1 MVKAELEVETGY
13 IVLECSFEE
22 KNIPKSLGAS
32 WDRLGKRWYFNTYN
46 FPILDDIY
54 KSDEVELSKELN
66 SIYRDFKYRE
76 EYSEKIKRANI
87 NDIPDDEMYEGL
99 YNHQKKSL
107 AFGFVRQHYADLS
120 DCGTGK
126 TIASLAVVNKINK
139 DFECSRGLRKEIRAL
154 VVAPKSIIMSGWVA
168 DCEKAFPDLTAIP
181 VIGTREQK
189 IEAFNSDANI
199 YVTNYET
206 MNQGFNIPEGFFDM
220 LICDEAVK
228 LKNPNAQW
236 TKNITKLSKDIE
248 YKIIISGL
256 ITPNNLMEIY
266 APFNILEYGILGKS
280 FYQFRT
286 KYFTPNPFSYMNSE
300 WVPKKNSESK
310 IMKKVERLVI
320 RHKKSE
326 CLDLPDKSH
335 VLREVSM
342 AAKQKRDYKKMAKE
356 FILQLADGDITAV
369 NAGAKIQKLQQIAS
383 GFIYTEEDG
392 KRVTKR
398 LHNQKF
404 KELKDIL
411 EGELIDEQ
419 VIIFCSYQAEIDIF
433 RDTYPDESYIVG
445 NQKTSDQEDNIKRF
459 LDGDSRILFAN
470 VQASKYGLTF
480 TNCSNVIYYSLT
492 YSLDDLYQSQERI
505 HRIGQ
510 TKKCNYIYLIAK
522 DTIDK
527 KIYNAVTK
535 KQSLNDMLYEMIEEI
550 QKKKEKK

>member
-22 KNIPKSLGAS
+22 KGIPKSLGAS
-32 WDRLGKRWYFNTYN
+32 WDRLGKRWYFNTCN
-46 FPILDDIY
+46 FPILDDIHR
-54 KSDEVELSKELN
+54 SDEVELSRELAN
-66 SIYRDFKYRE
+66 IYRDFKYRE

-139 DFECSRGLRKEIRAL
+139 NKHIKAL
-154 VVAPKSIIMSGWVA
+154 VIAPKSIIMSGWIA
-168 DCEKAFPDLTAIP
+168 DCEKAFPDLTAVP

-248 YKIIISGL
+248 YKVIISGL

-326 CLDLPDKSH
+326 CLDLPEKSH
-335 VLREVSM
+335 VLREISM
-342 AAKQKRDYKKMAKE
+342 AAKQKRDYKKMEKE

-433 RDTYPDESYIVG
+433 RDTYPNESYIVG

-550 QKKKEKK
+550 QEKKEKK

>member
-1 MVKAELEVETGY
+1 MVNAELDVKTGY
-13 IVLECSFEE
+13 IILECSYEDR
-22 KNIPKSLGAS
+22 NIAKSVGAS
-32 WDRLGKRWYFNTYN
+32 WNKKSRKWYFPVAN
-46 FPILDDIY
+46 FPVLDDLNSCKDIL
-54 KSDEVELSKELN
+54 LSKELT
-66 SIYRDFKYRE
+66 SLYQDLRFRE
-76 EYSEKIKRANI
+76 EYSDKIKHSDL
-87 NDIPDDEMYEGL
+87 NDIPIDDGYDGL
-99 YNHQKKSL
+99 YGHQKKTL
-107 AFGFVRQHYADLS
+107 AFGHVRGHYADLS

-126 TIASLAVVNKINK
+126 TIATLAVVSKLNKTK
-139 DFECSRGLRKEIRAL
+139 KTKAL

-168 DCEKAFPDLTAIP
+168 DCEKAFPELTAIP
-181 VIGTREQK
+181 VMGTREEK
-189 IEAFNSDANI
+189 LKAFEEDANV

-206 MNQGFNIPEGFFDM
+206 MNQGFEIPKGFFDV

-236 TKNITKLSKDIE
+236 TKNITQLSKDIKH
-248 YKIIISGL
+248 KIIISGL
-256 ITPNNLMEIY
+256 ITPNNLMEVY

-280 FYQFRT
+280 YYQFRT

-300 WVPKKNSESK
+300 WIPKKDSEKK
-310 IMKKVERLVI
+310 ITKKIERLII

-335 VLREVSM
+335 MLREVSM
-342 AAKQKRDYKKMAKE
+342 SSEQKRDYKKMEKE
-356 FILQLADGDITAV
+356 FYLELAEGDVMAV

-404 KELKDIL
+404 KELKSML
-411 EGELIDEQ
+411 EGELINEQ
-419 VIIFCSYQAEIDIF
+419 VIVFCSYQAEIDIF
-433 RDTYPDESYIVG
+433 RESYPDESYIVG
-445 NQKTSDQEDNIKRF
+445 HQRTSDQEENIRRF
-459 LDGDSRILFAN
+459 KNGDARILFAN
-470 VQASKYGLTF
+470 MQASKYGLTF
-480 TNCSNVIYYSLT
+480 TNCNNVIYYSLT

-510 TKKCNYIYLIAK
+510 TKNCNYIYLIAK

-527 KIYNAVTK
+527 KIYRAVTK

-550 QKKKEKK
+550 QTKKEKK

>member
-32 WDRLGKRWYFNTYN
+32 WDRLGKKWHFDTCN
-46 FPILDDIY
+46 FPILDGLH

-139 DFECSRGLRKEIRAL
+139 GFECSRGLRKEIKVL
-154 VVAPKSIIMSGWVA
+154 VVAPKSIIMSGWIA

-236 TKNITKLSKDIE
+236 TKSITKLSKNIE

-266 APFNILEYGILGKS
+266 APFNILEHGILGKS

-342 AAKQKRDYKKMAKE
+342 AAKQKRDYKKMEKE
-356 FILQLADGDITAV
+356 FILQLADGDVTAV
-369 NAGAKIQKLQQIAS
+369 NAGAKIQKLQQISS

-392 KRVTKR
+392 KRVTKK

-404 KELKDIL
+404 KELKAML

-419 VIIFCSYQAEIDIF
+419 VIVFCSYQAEIDIF

-550 QKKKEKK
+550 QVKKEKK